1 MAGRVPLLHVP
12 VAEADDV
19 LNEVV
24 VRYEAKRRNSKRAID
39 PALGT
44 DDWEEAVAKLKA
56 MQEDIN
62 LYGEYVFGLQPA
74 RVHRLW
80 NQIANDVIER
90 KVPQNKVLFIAPPNT
105 AKSTWNSIIRPAHYL
120 GNHPDHNIVFLTASD
135 PMSYTFGSAVR
146 SALADNPR
154 HRQVFPDK
162 IARPNRTRGWSGD
175 GLYLHGTA
183 AASKD
188 PAYKSVSYTGNIMGA
203 RANGIIIDDPM
214 DQKNAVSASEQRKAK
229 DYYDQTL
236 VPRLQ
241 PGTGWMLAVMTR
253 FHENDL
259 ASHFIER
266 ASKSNDWI
274 VVRTPQIATN
284 DPSPDPLG
292 RANGEL
298 LWPERLDATY
308 VNQERARMS
317 IAQFNLVHQG
327 DPTGIGGDVFKSES
341 WFQPLPYDFWSEI
354 FPKCQVIQSWDLN
367 FSENPHAQS
376 CYTVG
381 MTVAVDQQMNMY
393 ILHVLRE
400 RLTVPG
406 LEDAMVKLIQIGQ
419 PIICGVEVDNFHKQL
434 TQIIAQRVL
443 NRAMTN
449 IQLIRPD
456 TDKIARSMLPASRA
470 EQGKVFINTETEWYR
485 DFISECLGFPN
496 TRYKDQVDA
505 FSLAA
510 LMVQRLSEITNR
522 YNRPI
527 IVDHVMSAGG

>member
-12 VAEADDV
+12 ASDADDT
-19 LNEVV
+19 LNEIV
-24 VRYEAKRRNSKRAID
+24 VRYEARRRNTKRAID

-44 DDWEEAVAKLKA
+44 EDWEEAAEKLKQ
-56 MQEDIN
+56 MQTDIN
-62 LYGEYVFGLQPA
+62 AYGEYVFGLAPA
-74 RVHRLW
+74 KVHRLW

-90 KVPQNKVLFIAPPNT
+90 NVPQNKVLFIAPPNT

-120 GNHPDHNIVFLTASD
+120 GQHPDHNIVFLTASD

-162 IARPNRTRGWSGD
+162 AARPHRARGWSGD
-175 GLYLHGTA
+175 GLYLFGTPS
-183 AASKD
+183 ASKD

-203 RANGIIIDDPM
+203 RAHGMLIDDPM

-241 PGTGWMLAVMTR
+241 PGSGWLIAVMTR

-259 ASHFIER
+259 ASHFIEK
-266 ASKSNDWI
+266 AEKSGDWI
-274 VVRTPQIATN
+274 IVRTPQIATN
-284 DPSPDPLG
+284 DPDPDPLG
-292 RANGEL
+292 RLTGEL
-298 LWPERLDATY
+298 LWPERLDANY
-308 VNQERARMS
+308 VEQERSRMS
-317 IAQFNLVHQG
+317 IAQFNLIHQG

-341 WFQPLPYDFWSEI
+341 WFQPLPFDFWSGI
-354 FPKCQVIQSWDLN
+354 FPKCQIVQAWDLA
-367 FSENPHAQS
+367 FSENRQA
-376 CYTVG
+376 CFTVG
-381 MTVAVDQQMNMY
+381 MTVAVDDKMNMY

-400 RLTVPG
+400 RLTVIG

-419 PIICGVEVDNFHKQL
+419 PLVCGIEVDNFHKQL
-434 TQIIAQRVL
+434 TEVIAQRVL

-456 TDKIARSMLPASRA
+456 TDKIARAMLPAARA

-485 DFISECLGFPN
+485 AFITECLGFPN
-496 TRYKDQVDA
+496 TRFKDQVDT
-505 FSLAA
+505 FGLAA
-510 LMVQRLSEITNR
+510 LMVQRLSEMQR
-522 YNRPI
+522 RWKP
-527 IVDHVMSAGG
+527 VMVEHVMSAGG